1 MIPFLVKGTLLG
13 LAAGLSP
20 GPILL
25 LVISETL
32 RHNLSA
38 GLKVAIVPLI
48 TDIPLIILSFFILV
62 QFSNFTI
69 VFGCLSVLGGL
80 YLLYLGYESFHIKA
94 IDLNIDEVK
103 PKSLQ
108 KGILANLLN
117 PNPYIF
123 WFSVGTPIIV
133 KAMENSFLSV
143 TGFIGSF
150 FLFIVGTKAVLA
162 VLVGKSR
169 NFLKGRS
176 YVWIMRILGLL
187 LIVFSMFF
195 FRDGL
200 QYFGIL
206 QAAPAG

>member
-1 MIPFLVKGTLLG
+1 MIPFIIKGTLLG

-80 YLLYLGYESFHIKA
+80 YLLYLGYESFNIKA

-133 KAMENSFLSV
+133 KAMENSFLSA

-206 QAAPAG
+206 QAAPPG